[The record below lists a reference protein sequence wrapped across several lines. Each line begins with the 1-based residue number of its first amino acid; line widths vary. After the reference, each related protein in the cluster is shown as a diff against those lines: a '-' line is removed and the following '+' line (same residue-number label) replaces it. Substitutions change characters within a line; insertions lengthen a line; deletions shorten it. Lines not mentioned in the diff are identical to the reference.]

1 MRTTNNS
8 YHFQRYQR
16 LIENV
21 LMRCSLNPSF
31 QSRQLVLKLDPL
43 GRVPITA
50 SSLLSKHELSS
61 LLCVV
66 PQVQSLFLTLFIYIG
81 FNHALPVFFLPF
93 LNFFLFHFSYILSL
107 STHTH
112 THFRFPKSLFV
123 LSVSLYS
130 LCMYNLSIYL
140 PVPPPPSLSL
150 YLSLLL
156 STMFS
161 LLPLPFFSFP
171 PTFLLL

>member
-112 THFRFPKSLFV
+112 TFASPNPSSFYPF
-123 LSVSLYS
+123 LSIPCACIISLYI
-130 LCMYNLSIYL
+130 CLS
-140 PVPPPPSLSL
+140 PPPLSL
-150 YLSLLL
+150 YLSFLL
-156 STMFS
+156 STMFY